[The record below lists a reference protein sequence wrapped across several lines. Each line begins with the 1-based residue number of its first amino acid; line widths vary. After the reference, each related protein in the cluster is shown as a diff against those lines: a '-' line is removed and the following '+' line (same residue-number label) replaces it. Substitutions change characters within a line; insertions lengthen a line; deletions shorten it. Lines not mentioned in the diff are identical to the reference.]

1 MVCEVIVVLIC
12 AYAGVNFLHFFFGG
26 KDGSELLLFVSDL
39 HNGSP

>member
-1 MVCEVIVVLIC
+1 MVCEVIFVWIH
-12 AYAGVNFLHFFFGG
+12 AYAGVSFLCFFFGG